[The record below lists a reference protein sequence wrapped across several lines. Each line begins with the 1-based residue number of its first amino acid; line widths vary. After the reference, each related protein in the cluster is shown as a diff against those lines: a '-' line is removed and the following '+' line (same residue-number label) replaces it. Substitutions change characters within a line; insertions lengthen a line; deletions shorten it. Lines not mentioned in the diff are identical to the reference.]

1 MFDGSDD
8 WNLRLILDNA
18 EFLPGIY
25 AKLAL
30 IQADTAYANCLKM
43 YELGLM
49 DAEELEKRGQIYI
62 NQYKQVEK
70 FNEDSK

>member
-8 WNLRLILDNA
+8 WNLRLILDNT
-18 EFLPGIY
+18 EFLPEIF

-49 DAEELEKRGQIYI
+49 NKEKFDRRGQIYV
-62 NQYKQVEK
+62 NQYNDVEK
-70 FNEDSK
+70 FTSKR